1 MFRNIMDQEDEK
13 FSNRDKCFNQ
23 VQDDELSI
31 DSHEVNAYGSED
43 AKKLAIQRV
52 RDAWKIEAGQLV
64 LSKSANGNFVQIQ
77 TKDDEIIEPENKKNS
92 IAFDI
97 TIDHQNHPI
106 HQPDNKTFAKREQ
119 VQNVKFTN
127 QIDTDK
133 INLEK
138 AQIQKSPSD
147 AFILRQKFTKKR
159 DAKMKIKLQ
168 TRLFKTLRLKPSVI
182 NTGMLMQEI
191 KPSIKNF
198 DPTMVDQS

>member
-1 MFRNIMDQEDEK
+1 M
-13 FSNRDKCFNQ
+13 
-23 VQDDELSI
+23 
-31 DSHEVNAYGSED
+31 
-43 AKKLAIQRV
+43 
-52 RDAWKIEAGQLV
+52 
-64 LSKSANGNFVQIQ
+64 
-77 TKDDEIIEPENKKNS
+77 
-92 IAFDI
+92 
-97 TIDHQNHPI
+97 
-106 HQPDNKTFAKREQ
+106 
-119 VQNVKFTN
+119 KFTN

-198 DPTMVDQS
+198 DPTMVDPS